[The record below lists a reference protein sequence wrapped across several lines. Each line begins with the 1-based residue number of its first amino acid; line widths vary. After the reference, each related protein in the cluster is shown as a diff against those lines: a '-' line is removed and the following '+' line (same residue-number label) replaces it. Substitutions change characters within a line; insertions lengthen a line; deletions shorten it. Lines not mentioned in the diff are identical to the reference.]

1 MILAFGLR
9 RQQRR
14 THGVGGGG
22 GGGWLAG
29 TVADLMASMYVMKYE
44 RRKCIKHEIA
54 EMKCEHHLL
63 YWLSAVQPI

>member
-9 RQQRR
+9 RQRR
-14 THGVGGGG
+14 THGVGGGAR
-22 GGGWLAG
+22 WLAG

-54 EMKCEHHLL
+54 EMK
-63 YWLSAVQPI
+63 

>member
-1 MILAFGLR
+1 MVFGGSGSGAHMAWVAAAAR
-9 RQQRR
+9 
-14 THGVGGGG
+14 
-22 GGGWLAG
+22 WLAG

>member
-9 RQQRR
+9 RQRQRR
-14 THGVGGGG
+14 TYGVGGGG
-22 GGGWLAG
+22 GRLAG

-54 EMKCEHHLL
+54 EMKCEHHCFTGC
-63 YWLSAVQPI
+63 P